1 MTYGYSKAVTENLG
15 YSLISYETNANLLR
29 WWHLLIISDRLFR
42 RLCPLYLAL
51 SSFLLKKRFIT
62 LLCWAIFNEYLLLLQ
77 SVFIYVCVYIYHIYI
92 HIYIY
97 IYMCVCVCVCVCV
110 QMKRLYILRKKL
122 KYNEIL
128 NVLSFHLY
136 FLTFSNINACKV

>member
-1 MTYGYSKAVTENLG
+1 MISHICKRTSKYHMTYGYSKAVTENLG
-15 YSLISYETNANLLR
+15 YSLISYEANANLLR

-77 SVFIYVCVYIYHIYI
+77 SVFIYVCVYIYYIYVHIS
-92 HIYIY
+92 IY
-97 IYMCVCVCVCVCV
+97 IYMCVCVCVYKWRACT
-110 QMKRLYILRKKL
+110 
-122 KYNEIL
+122 
-128 NVLSFHLY
+128 Y
-136 FLTFSNINACKV
+136 FRRRFVKNWNITKF